1 MALDFLKVTHEN
13 FNILINEFFET
24 AANLK
29 NIPRKGW
36 VEKLGIDSPESVAD
50 HCYIT
55 TLMTMVLSDLQNLD
69 TRKIMKMAILH
80 DLAESITGDFTPDSI
95 SKKEKKILENNAMN
109 ELLNK
114 LPESVV
120 QEYVSL
126 WNDYQNKTTKESQFV
141 HDIDK
146 LEMALQAK
154 IYSKQGF
161 SKEKLQT
168 FLKTANS
175 EIKNNDLK
183 TMFETILTL

>member
-1 MALDFLKVTHEN
+1 MVQGFLKATHEN

-55 TLMTMVLSDLQNLD
+55 TLMAMIISDLQNLD
-69 TRKIMKMAILH
+69 TKKIMKMAILH
-80 DLAESITGDFTPDSI
+80 DLAESITGDFTPDTI
-95 SKKEKKILENNAMN
+95 SKKEKNILENKAMN

-114 LPESVV
+114 LPKSIVK
-120 QEYVSL
+120 EYVSL
-126 WNDYQNKTTKESQFV
+126 WNDYQNNTTEESEIV

-161 SKEKLQT
+161 SRETLQT

-183 TMFETILTL
+183 KMFDTILTL